1 MLLELGNAA
10 DIFRLSASYGT
21 SGGDLDPAL
30 LFSAKYR
37 PAIAERFTASG
48 GGGTIY
54 FSRAY
59 PYYPVV
65 VGFRSDGLY
74 PFRDKSTKWNGKLNV
89 WYVSSDSYFRFFVYT
104 DRLDWQ
110 STVGG
115 TYTFFVIGNIA

>member
-1 MLLELGNAA
+1 MLLEMGSAA
-10 DIFRLSASYGT
+10 DIFRLSASHGA
-21 SGGDLDPAL
+21 SGGDLDPSL

-37 PAIAERFTASG
+37 AAIAERFTASG

-59 PYYPVV
+59 PSHPVA

-74 PFRDKSTKWNGKLNV
+74 PFRDKSTTWAPAVNA
-89 WYVSSDSYFRFFVYT
+89 WFVSSDSYFRFFVYT
-104 DRLDWQ
+104 NRLDWQ

-115 TYTFFVIGNIA
+115 TYTFFVIGNIT